1 MVSNEILSQ
10 AAGAFGFDMHSL
22 EFVSNSTNE
31 VYKYIK
37 GNKSYF
43 LRLSEKPVEYEMM
56 IQSEVHWVRYLAENG
71 VRASL
76 PIQTLEGSLTTS
88 CRDHEKCFI
97 AVVFEGAFGKFF
109 NESPKLW
116 GPHLFYRWGSTMGLM
131 HRLTRSYDPGEPE
144 LKRMEWRPA
153 EINNPHL
160 HKGNYSLLLGKLLSI
175 EKQLASLSK
184 NNDSYGLIH
193 NDFHP
198 YNFLIHQGD
207 ITVFDFD
214 DSLHGWFA
222 LDIGIAAAHAVWWGS
237 HYQEW
242 GSKNDFAK
250 HFLSSFLEGYLK
262 NNNLDYEWIRRIPLF
277 MEYRNISSFFL
288 WLGHWDGNEDNLSI
302 FQKNAITEAVKF
314 IERDMPFEGCNIE
327 L

>member
-116 GPHLFYRWGSTMGLM
+116 GPHYRCKNLEGACSWTCC
-131 HRLTRSYDPGEPE
+131 DEN
-144 LKRMEWRPA
+144 
-153 EINNPHL
+153 I
-160 HKGNYSLLLGKLLSI
+160 I
-175 EKQLASLSK
+175 EKLVSVLEER
-184 NNDSYGLIH
+184 YG
-193 NDFHP
+193 
-198 YNFLIHQGD
+198 
-207 ITVFDFD
+207 
-214 DSLHGWFA
+214 S
-222 LDIGIAAAHAVWWGS
+222 
-237 HYQEW
+237 
-242 GSKNDFAK
+242 
-250 HFLSSFLEGYLK
+250 
-262 NNNLDYEWIRRIPLF
+262 
-277 MEYRNISSFFL
+277 
-288 WLGHWDGNEDNLSI
+288 
-302 FQKNAITEAVKF
+302 
-314 IERDMPFEGCNIE
+314 
-327 L
+327 